1 MFCPKCGKELKPGA
15 KFCNGCGASLG
26 ETPQAALDNRSQK
39 PKKGKGAVTALLLV
53 LAVLLLLGGGAVAAY
68 KLNLFDSLWNPSSEK
83 IHADKDKDD
92 KDMDEDDE
100 TGEKESDED
109 DETDERGSDA
119 ADEGDSGD
127 ALGKEGA
134 KEARDEKHTKI
145 NDLSGKDEAATTS
158 GYPAQASGYPAETAA
173 SGYPAQAA
181 ASGYPAETTGAAQAY
196 SDFTAPGVGSGA
208 APETAPVAA
217 AAGSDGSYMTMY
229 SSSRRLTASDLY
241 GLSKE
246 QLKIARNEIYA
257 RHGRLFDSESL
268 QFYFN
273 SKSWYHGTIA
283 PSAFSEDLLSQV
295 EKDNIKLI
303 KEREA
308 SMP

>member
-15 KFCNGCGASLG
+15 KFCNGCGASLEG
-26 ETPQAALDNRSQK
+26 TPQAALDNRSPK
-39 PKKGKGAVTALLLV
+39 PKKRKGAVTVLLLI
-53 LAVLLLLGGGAVAAY
+53 LAVFLLLGGGAVAAY
-68 KLNLFDSLWNPSSEK
+68 KLNLFDSFWNPSSER

-92 KDMDEDDE
+92 EDMDEDDE
-100 TGEKESDED
+100 EEEDMDDKADEKEP
-109 DETDERGSDA
+109 DA
-119 ADEGDSGD
+119 ADQEEEDSRD
-127 ALGKEGA
+127 TLGEKGA
-134 KEARDEKHTKI
+134 KEARNENHTKI
-145 NDLSGKDEAATTS
+145 NDLQEQGGT
-158 GYPAQASGYPAETAA
+158 AEA
-173 SGYPAQAA
+173 SGYPAQPA
-181 ASGYPAETTGAAQAY
+181 ASGLPAETTGAAQAY

-208 APETAPVAA
+208 IPETTPATA
-217 AAGSDGSYMTMY
+217 AAGSDGSYMIMD